1 MLSMPGEQQPN
12 DVVDVAKQLARRLE
26 AEGHD
31 YALGGAIAL
40 GYWGRPRGTLDVD
53 VTIYL
58 SPDKPS
64 ECVRVLQ
71 QLGCDLVA
79 TKAHHSVAEYGFCQV
94 EYAGFRVDVF
104 LPTIPF
110 YEAARTRRKEVKM
123 EDQSVYI
130 WDAETLCVFKMMF
143 FRDKD
148 STDLKQILRV
158 QGSNFNRDWV
168 RDHLVHIYGQQDPR
182 ISRWD
187 EFVGETDSA
196 G

>member
-1 MLSMPGEQQPN
+1 MLQMPGNQQPS
-12 DVVDVAKQLARRLE
+12 DVVDVAKQLAQRLE
-26 AEGHD
+26 ARGHD

-40 GYWGRPRGTLDVD
+40 GYWGRPRGTMDVD
-53 VTIYL
+53 LTIYL
-58 SPDKPS
+58 SPDKPAACIW
-64 ECVRVLQ
+64 ELQ

-79 TKAHHSVAEYGFCQV
+79 TVAHHSVVEHGFCQV
-94 EYAGFRVDVF
+94 EYGGFRVDVF

-110 YEAARTRRKEVKM
+110 YEAARARRKIVRM
-123 EDQSVYI
+123 EDQSVYV

-158 QGSNFNRDWV
+158 QGSSFDRDWV
-168 RDHLVHIYGQQDPR
+168 REHLVEIYGQRDPR
-182 ISRWD
+182 VSQWD
-187 EFVGETDSA
+187 ELEIAPDST